1 MRKYVSEAIGTFAI
15 VFCCTGA
22 GIINQEV
29 PGSVSHVG
37 IAITCGLIVASMI
50 YALGEISGAHFNPAV
65 TISFWASKHFPF
77 KEVMPYIISQVIGA
91 LLASLLLKILFPLN
105 INLGSTL
112 PHGSYSQSFIF
123 EFILTFI
130 LMLVI
135 LNVAKGTKEQGLFA
149 GIAIGSIV
157 LLEVMFAGPIS
168 GSSMNPARSFAPAV
182 VSGNVDALYIY
193 ILAPIAGALASTFL
207 WRFLVKESKG

>member
-22 GIINQEV
+22 GIINQEI
-29 PGSVSHVG
+29 PGSVTQVG
-37 IAITCGLIVASMI
+37 IAMTCGLIVASMI

-65 TISFWASKHFPF
+65 TLSFWASKHFPLR
-77 KEVMPYIISQVIGA
+77 EVMPYITSQLIGA
-91 LLASLLLKILFPLN
+91 FLASILLKFLFPLN
-105 INLGSTL
+105 IKLGATL

-168 GSSMNPARSFAPAV
+168 GASMNPARSIAPAV
-182 VSGNVDALYIY
+182 VTGNADALYIY
-193 ILAPIAGALASTFL
+193 IFAPIFGALSATSVWKYL
-207 WRFLVKESKG
+207 SNK

>member
-22 GIINQEV
+22 GIINQEI
-29 PGSVSHVG
+29 PGSVTHVG

-65 TISFWASKHFPF
+65 TLSFWASKHFPLR
-77 KEVMPYIISQVIGA
+77 EVMPYITSQLIGA
-91 LLASLLLKILFPLN
+91 FIASILLKFLFPLN
-105 INLGSTL
+105 IKLGATL

-168 GSSMNPARSFAPAV
+168 GASMNPARSIAPAV

-193 ILAPIAGALASTFL
+193 IFAPIAGALSATSVWKYL
-207 WRFLVKESKG
+207 SNK

>member
-22 GIINQEV
+22 GIINQEI
-29 PGSVSHVG
+29 PGSVTQVG
-37 IAITCGLIVASMI
+37 IAMTCGLIVASMI

-65 TISFWASKHFPF
+65 TLSFWASKHFPLR
-77 KEVMPYIISQVIGA
+77 EVMPYITSQLIGA
-91 LLASLLLKILFPLN
+91 FLASILLKILFPLN
-105 INLGSTL
+105 IKLGATL

-130 LMLVI
+130 LMLVL

-168 GSSMNPARSFAPAV
+168 GASMNPARSIAPAV
-182 VSGNVDALYIY
+182 VTGNADALYIY
-193 ILAPIAGALASTFL
+193 IFAPIFGALSATSVWKYL
-207 WRFLVKESKG
+207 SNK